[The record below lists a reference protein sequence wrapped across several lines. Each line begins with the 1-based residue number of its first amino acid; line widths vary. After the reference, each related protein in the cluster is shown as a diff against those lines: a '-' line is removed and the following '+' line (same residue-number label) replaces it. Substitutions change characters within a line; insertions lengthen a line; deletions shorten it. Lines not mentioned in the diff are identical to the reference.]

1 MIVAAGML
9 AATSCS
15 DFKDYN
21 KTPVDALPEGNL
33 TLWENISQNEQ
44 LQGFASLIKQAGF
57 DTELDN
63 TRFYTVWAPKDGTYD
78 LTAYQQLSKED
89 LLNQFVK
96 NHVAEYGYQATGAL
110 NTRIHTLNEKSY
122 TFEGSNGA
130 YTFDGVN
137 ISKANQPGVNGLMHI
152 MDGVAPF
159 RYNLYEYLKRGENID
174 SLRNH
179 FMKYETTQLDQNA
192 SVKGPMVDGVQTY
205 IDSVMITSNSYTRQL
220 NARLDNE
227 DSTYTFVM
235 PTNKAFLEMYN
246 RVKPY
251 FNFIQT
257 TKMLDVENLTGADA
271 TNSKTVTVNANYMT
285 DSLVRRIITRN
296 LVYSNND
303 GYNKWLI
310 GEGQSLDTIR
320 STVRNKFSNPDAI
333 LKDYMIGEPVEMSNG
348 YARIVDSIAFYP
360 WETYCPE
367 LEIPLRNYMV
377 RLFPENVAQAHRNQS
392 IPEDSLEVVFGK
404 EAAAELTNYRY
415 LWIEPGGSRTKPDFF
430 VQLPNVQSTT
440 YNFYVVFLPTS
451 GRFKWMVPPDGE
463 DRPNLLNFQLNYCDA
478 KGNTAVYNFSKAY
491 ADSLQTG
498 GTLPAVPT
506 AVNMNTAFMNN
517 PEKTDTVFIG
527 QFKFPVAYNGL
538 GNEYFPTIRVT
549 NPMRASSSAQT
560 AMYTRDVR
568 IAAIIMRPVELDE
581 YEAKKQ

>member
-1 MIVAAGML
+1 
-9 AATSCS
+9 
-15 DFKDYN
+15 
-21 KTPVDALPEGNL
+21 
-33 TLWENISQNEQ
+33 
-44 LQGFASLIKQAGF
+44 
-57 DTELDN
+57 
-63 TRFYTVWAPKDGTYD
+63 
-78 LTAYQQLSKED
+78 
-89 LLNQFVK
+89 
-96 NHVAEYGYQATGAL
+96 
-110 NTRIHTLNEKSY
+110 
-122 TFEGSNGA
+122 
-130 YTFDGVN
+130 
-137 ISKANQPGVNGLMHI
+137 MHI

-404 EAAAELTNYRY
+404 EAAQELTNYRY